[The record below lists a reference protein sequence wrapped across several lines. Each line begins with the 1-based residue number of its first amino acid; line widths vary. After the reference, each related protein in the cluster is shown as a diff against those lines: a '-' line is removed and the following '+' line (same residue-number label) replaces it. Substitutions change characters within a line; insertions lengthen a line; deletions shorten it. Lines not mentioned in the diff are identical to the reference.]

1 MLINVF
7 NYRKILICFCT
18 SKLVTFLSYH
28 LLYSDVDDN
37 NEKLSLHFSLDFHIE
52 LILVEMN
59 HKLSCAEFSKHGYPY
74 NPFYAPCGG
83 RYLSFLFFSISF
95 VTANK
100 QQQHKQFEM

>member
-1 MLINVF
+1 VFILIYVLMLINVF

-52 LILVEMN
+52 LILVED
-59 HKLSCAEFSKHGYPY
+59 EPQ
-74 NPFYAPCGG
+74 
-83 RYLSFLFFSISF
+83 
-95 VTANK
+95 T
-100 QQQHKQFEM
+100 